1 MEKVHNGTMSKK
13 KVKKESRR
21 TALTQIGREMALP
34 RRTAS
39 VRRALEEEE
48 ETRKKPTGISREEQR
63 LEANCEP
70 SNPRCSRENPAA

>member
-1 MEKVHNGTMSKK
+1 MSKRES
-13 KVKKESRR
+13 KKESRR
-21 TALTQIGREMALP
+21 TAMVEIAKEMGQP

-48 ETRKKPTGISREEQR
+48 TRKKPNPAEPNREEQR

-70 SNPRCSRENPAA
+70 SNPRYSRENPAA